1 VTRERENVPS
11 FYAAGIGV
19 LSLFITMV
27 LFIPAF
33 LSYLPVH
40 SPGAVSARQKPSLT
54 DRLLIRG
61 AGWAV
66 NRPKTVMAVFA
77 AAGIC
82 CAGGISKLEVG
93 DNQPGS
99 PALDPDSHYNRSEQL
114 INSKFSGTDPYYILV
129 KGKTDEA
136 IVGAGDLQRW
146 RKHRIPGAA

>member
-1 VTRERENVPS
+1 MTRERENVPS
-11 FYAAGIGV
+11 FYAVGIGV
-19 LSLFITMV
+19 LSLFITTV

-77 AAGIC
+77 AAGCGQLLRSGSLTSAKVRHAAKKMMDEPAYNEAARTMQKIFGQYNS
-82 CAGGISKLEVG
+82 ADWFNGFLE
-93 DNQPGS
+93 
-99 PALDPDSHYNRSEQL
+99 
-114 INSKFSGTDPYYILV
+114 
-129 KGKTDEA
+129 KT
-136 IVGAGDLQRW
+136 L
-146 RKHRIPGAA
+146 H